1 MKFDKDTAKSWRY
14 LSLISQLA
22 ISMLTPIFMMIILC
36 SWLKN
41 KYGFGDWVIIAGLLL
56 GIGSGLSSVWTYLK
70 RFLREGEKQQ
80 QEYENQF
87 K

>member
-1 MKFDKDTAKSWRY
+1 MFDKDTAKSWRY
-14 LSLISQLA
+14 LTLISQLA
-22 ISMLTPIFMMIILC
+22 ISMLTPVLMMVFLC

-41 KYGFGDWVIIAGLLL
+41 RYGLGDWVIIAGMVL
-56 GIGSGLSSVWTYLK
+56 GIGSGVSGVWTYLK

-80 QEYENQF
+80 QEYDSQF